1 MKNFIPI
8 EKTTL
13 PMYRIGQ
20 IITILTNNGEELNA
34 TVHSITTLIPFHISK
49 IILNLDKPY
58 TLYTNDNYMI
68 NDIYD
73 PVTVTATQ
81 PTIKINR
88 TVLFYNVY
96 HHTYIT
102 SMTESTGIIHNLVRF
117 IRINHSTVTTFAK
130 LRG

>member
-1 MKNFIPI
+1 MTNFIPI

-13 PMYRIGQ
+13 PMYHIGQ

-34 TVHSITTLIPFHISK
+34 TVQSITTLIPFNVSK
-49 IILNLDKPY
+49 VILCLDKPY
-58 TLYTNDNYMI
+58 TLYTHDNYML

-73 PVTVTATQ
+73 PVSVTVTQ
-81 PTIKINR
+81 PSIQINR

-96 HHTYIT
+96 HHTYMT
-102 SMTESTGIIHNLVRF
+102 SMTTSTEIIHIL
-117 IRINHSTVTTFAK
+117 IQSIQINHSTVTTFAK

>member
-1 MKNFIPI
+1 MTNFIPI

-13 PMYRIGQ
+13 PMYHIGQ

-34 TVHSITTLIPFHISK
+34 TVQSITTLIPFNVSK
-49 IILNLDKPY
+49 VILSLDKPY
-58 TLYTNDNYMI
+58 TLYTHDNYML

-73 PVTVTATQ
+73 PVSVTVTQ
-81 PTIKINR
+81 PSIQINR

-96 HHTYIT
+96 HHTYMT
-102 SMTESTGIIHNLVRF
+102 SMTTSTEIIHIF
-117 IRINHSTVTTFAK
+117 IQSIQINHSTVTTFAK